1 MSRVF
6 LLKIPLTINK
16 MYDRVRVIL
25 IGGGMF
31 YLLGIISLVLAPF
44 TGITVVTAAA
54 SFLIGWILDD
64 GY

>member
-1 MSRVF
+1 
-6 LLKIPLTINK
+6 
-16 MYDRVRVIL
+16 
-25 IGGGMF
+25 MF